1 MKKYKMVNGRF
12 ENVRHKSHVGLVLTI
27 LATLV
32 VAALIY
38 VNVQEG
44 GMNKP
49 ETLYRT
55 KTIQVGNAT
64 VCIHQPILTEKEREK
79 VAESIISALSR
90 YGKAIIKN

>member
-1 MKKYKMVNGRF
+1 
-12 ENVRHKSHVGLVLTI
+12 
-27 LATLV
+27 
-32 VAALIY
+32 
-38 VNVQEG
+38 
-44 GMNKP
+44 MNKP
-49 ETLYRT
+49 EKLYRT